1 MRILYLCADLGVPV
15 LGGKGA
21 AVHVRSLAEALA
33 RAGHEVAVA
42 AAALARAP
50 WERPA
55 PFELPVLHLPP
66 AESVEAASR
75 GIKTFRETI
84 GSDTAIGGELRR
96 ILYNE
101 QLRVDL
107 KRALERTPPDV
118 VLERASLFGT
128 AGSLVAAELGV
139 PHLLELNAPL
149 AAEQGAYRRG
159 TLAELAAGAERW
171 ALARADAV
179 LTVSAPLA
187 EHAVRTGAMPERVH
201 VLPNGVDPAVFRP
214 DARNAMLRRRLGL
227 GQGPLIGFVGGLR
240 PWHGIEALPN
250 LLATLAARRP
260 SLQLV
265 VAGDGPL
272 SAWLRR
278 ELAARGLAGH
288 AALLGPLPHADV
300 AAVIRELDVALAPYP
315 LPEHDFYFSPLKLFE
330 YMGCGAPVVASSVG
344 QIADVVRDG
353 ENGLLVAPGDTAAL
367 ARACERLLAEPQL
380 RRQLGTA
387 AAEDVRRL
395 YTWDAN
401 ATRVGEL
408 SSRLRELRAAA

>member
-1 MRILYLCADLGVPV
+1 VRILYLCADLGVPV
-15 LGGKGA
+15 LGGKGSS
-21 AVHVRSLAEALA
+21 VHVRSVTEALA

-42 AAALARAP
+42 ASTLARAP
-50 WERPA
+50 WERPVA
-55 PFELPVLHLPP
+55 FGLPMLHLPP
-66 AESVEAASR
+66 AEPVDAAAR
-75 GIKTFRETI
+75 GIKTFREAI

-118 VLERASLFGT
+118 ILERASLFGT

-149 AAEQGAYRRG
+149 AAEQGTYRRG
-159 TLAELAAGAERW
+159 TLGELASAAERW

-187 EHAVRTGAMPERVH
+187 EHALRSGAVRERVH
-201 VLPNGVDPAVFRP
+201 VLPNGVDPDVFRP
-214 DARNAMLRRRLGL
+214 GARDATLRRRLGL
-227 GQGPLIGFVGGLR
+227 GPGPLIGFVGGLK
-240 PWHGIEALPN
+240 PWHGIEALPG
-250 LLATLAARRP
+250 LLATLVEKQP
-260 SLQLV
+260 LLQLV

-272 SAWLRR
+272 ADWLRDD
-278 ELAARGLAGH
+278 LAAVGIAERAV
-288 AALLGPLPHADV
+288 LLGALPHRDV
-300 AAVIRELDVALAPYP
+300 AAVMRELDVALAPYP
-315 LPEHDFYFSPLKLFE
+315 LPDHDFYFSPLKLFE

-353 ENGLLVAPGDTAAL
+353 ENGLLVAPGDAAAL
-367 ARACERLLAEPQL
+367 AHACERLLADPEL
-380 RRQLGTA
+380 GRRLGATA
-387 AAEDVRRL
+387 ADDVRRL

-401 ATRVGEL
+401 AARIADVTTRL
-408 SSRLRELRAAA
+408 LELRAAA